1 MRIFNEKKNAMKFD
15 SILIIALFLT
25 SCGATVAVDYDK
37 QVDFSK
43 YNTYNYFPTI
53 DSGLNQLD
61 DNRIMQITDSLL
73 QERGFI
79 KSENPQLYV
88 NFYAK
93 ENVSNS
99 RNTIGIGIGGGGGN
113 VGVGVSGGIPIG
125 GRVVNQ
131 QLTMDFIDVEKDDL
145 VWEAV
150 AEGEMKER
158 AVPEQKE
165 AYYVSVIQKV
175 LAKYP
180 PKKK

>member
-1 MRIFNEKKNAMKFD
+1 MKFYPIFIL
-15 SILIIALFLT
+15 SIFLV

-43 YNTYNYFPTI
+43 YISYNYYPII
-53 DSGLNQLD
+53 DSGLNELD
-61 DNRIMQITDSLL
+61 NGRIKQITDSLL
-73 QERGFI
+73 QQRGFR
-79 KSENPQLYV
+79 KSETPQIYI
-88 NFYAK
+88 NFYAR
-93 ENVSNS
+93 ESVSNS

-145 VWEAV
+145 IWQAV

-158 AVPEQKE
+158 ATPQQKIS
-165 AYYVSVIQKV
+165 YYTSVIQKI

-180 PKKK
+180 PKKSGH

>member
-1 MRIFNEKKNAMKFD
+1 MKFL
-15 SILIIALFLT
+15 SVLLITLLLT
-25 SCGATVAVDYDK
+25 SCGASVAVDYDQ

-43 YNTYNYFPTI
+43 YNSYNYFPTI
-53 DSGLNQLD
+53 ESGLNQLD
-61 DNRIMQITDSLL
+61 NNRIIQITDSLM
-73 QERGFI
+73 QQRGFS
-79 KSENPQLYV
+79 KSENPQIYI

-99 RNTIGIGIGGGGGN
+99 RNTIGIGIGSGGGN

-125 GRVVNQ
+125 GRVINQ
-131 QLTMDFIDVEKDDL
+131 QLTFDFIDVEKDDL
-145 VWEAV
+145 VWQAV

-158 AVPEQKE
+158 ATPYQKE
-165 AYYVSVIQKV
+165 EYYISVIQKI